1 MQDVKDG
8 ENAGT
13 GKPVQEYFF
22 PERENRALPRTDGS
36 TLFSKCPGIFKPR
49 AGSDARYFCMAS
61 RIAARRSGNSS
72 K

>member
-36 TLFSKCPGIFKPR
+36 ALFSVRP
-49 AGSDARYFCMAS
+49 ALSS
-61 RIAARRSGNSS
+61 RGQDRTRVISA
-72 K
+72 